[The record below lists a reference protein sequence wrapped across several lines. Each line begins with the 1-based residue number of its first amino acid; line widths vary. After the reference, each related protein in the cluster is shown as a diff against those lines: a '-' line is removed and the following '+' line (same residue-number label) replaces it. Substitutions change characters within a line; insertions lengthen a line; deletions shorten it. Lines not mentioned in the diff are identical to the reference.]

1 MFKGSELR
9 LARIFN
15 NLTLEELAEK
25 VGKTKQYIQKLE
37 TNNDKPT
44 ETLEESLADALYV
57 LPSFFYS
64 NFENQVYDEICHF
77 RKARATKIST
87 KQSVIARGEFFQRLK
102 NYFEQHLSLPKVNFP
117 YKEFLPNT
125 DIELEAELFRK
136 SLDLGNAPIDNMCLL
151 AENSGVIIAEFN
163 MDSKDVDALSV
174 DVTRPF
180 IIRND
185 AKKSICRFRFDNAHE
200 MGHLILH
207 QGIMTGDRVTEKQ
220 ANHFASALLLPRA
233 MMFNHFPR
241 PKGVRLNWKEIS
253 EFKLWTKVSK
263 AAILYRANQL
273 ELISP
278 TQYKSAWMRLNRSGE
293 AIVENEDHL
302 IPQESPE
309 LLKTMFKVLADKKHI
324 YAEDIAKELHIRV
337 NFLENLIGFKVE
349 KRPKLYVVN

>member
-44 ETLEESLADALYV
+44 DVLVESLADVLHV

-77 RKARATKIST
+77 RKARATKVFT
-87 KQSVIARGEFFQRLK
+87 KQYVIARGEFFQRLK
-102 NYFEQHLSLPKVNFP
+102 NYFEKYLSLPKVNFP
-117 YKEFLPNT
+117 YKEFLPNI
-125 DIELEAELFRK
+125 DIELEAEIFRK

-151 AENSGVIIAEFN
+151 IENLGVVIAEFN
-163 MDSKDVDALSV
+163 MDSKDIDALSV
-174 DVTRPF
+174 DVARPF

-185 AKKSICRFRFDNAHE
+185 AKKSTCRFRFDNAHE
-200 MGHLILH
+200 LAHLILH
-207 QGIMTGDRVTEKQ
+207 QGITTGDRMTEKQ
-220 ANHFASALLLPRA
+220 ANHFASALLLPRT
-233 MMFNHFPR
+233 MMLNHFPR

-253 EFKLWTKVSK
+253 DFKLWTKVSK

-278 TQYKSAWMRLNRSGE
+278 TQYKSACMRLHRSGE
-293 AIVENEDHL
+293 AISENEDYL

-324 YAEDIAKELHIRV
+324 YAEDIAKELHISV
-337 NFLENLIGFKVE
+337 SFLETLIGFEVK
-349 KRPKLYVVN
+349 KKPKLYIVN